1 MTTGADPL
9 LAGLIDARLVIAL
22 ANLASE
28 QPIDIV
34 QFGNVGPGAGGDMP
48 LRFADLATT
57 DRATD
62 LSSSD
67 HRTPFVGDNCCNRTR
82 RASPLARAVAAS

>member
-67 HRTPFVGDNCCNRTR
+67 H
-82 RASPLARAVAAS
+82 